1 MLALL
6 ALIVGILWIAGAT
19 ITAKKVGF
27 FAVALALLWSLLSLG
42 LCRLRC
48 SLASGNGPADG
59 GALLGLAAFAGL
71 VLLGAYAWYGR
82 DRRKKRLESFRKR
95 NLHPRARALPLPP
108 PDREP

>member
-19 ITAKKVGF
+19 TTAKKVGF
-27 FAVALALLWSLLSLG
+27 FAVALALLWTLFLLG

-48 SLASGNGPADG
+48 LFASGNGSADG

-71 VLLGAYAWYGR
+71 VLLGAISWHGR
-82 DRRKKRLESFRKR
+82 DRRKKQLESFRKK

-108 PDREP
+108 LDREQ

>member
-6 ALIVGILWIAGAT
+6 LLVVGVLWLVGAT
-19 ITAKKVGF
+19 TAAKKVAV
-27 FAVALALLWSLLSLG
+27 FAGALALLWSLVSFG

-48 SLASGNGPADG
+48 LFASADAPARG
-59 GALLGLAAFAGL
+59 EVFWVLAALAGL
-71 VLLGAYAWYGR
+71 VLLGAASWLGR

>member
-6 ALIVGILWIAGAT
+6 ALVVGILWIAGAT
-19 ITAKKVGF
+19 NTAKKVGI
-27 FAVALALLWSLLSLG
+27 FAVVLALLWSLFSLG

-48 SLASGNGPADG
+48 LFASGNSATDN

-71 VLLGAYAWYGR
+71 ALLGAISWHGR
-82 DRRKKRLESFRKR
+82 DRRKKQLESFRKK

-108 PDREP
+108 LDREP